1 MAFIPPTKP
10 GEEFKSPSRGE
21 RLQRF
26 MADQGIASRRACE
39 ELIREGRVSVN
50 GIKVHT
56 LPIFVDT
63 ENDHVEIDGRGL
75 GKTEDKGRPRH
86 EYVLL
91 YKPARTICAVKDEPG
106 LERTTVMELVRH
118 HSGKR
123 LFPVGRLDYDTTGL
137 LLLTDDGELT
147 NRLTHPKYNIPKVYE
162 IVVKGSLSHG
172 ELENLKKDLRKFEKQ
187 ATRREK
193 GKAPA
198 EIVPVEIELIA
209 KDADKTLLRVTIRE
223 SRNRE
228 IRQMIAAAGLVVRR
242 VERVALGPLE
252 LTGVRMG
259 SWRDL
264 EPGEVKALYKA
275 SEHGMPQKTPRQIAK
290 AGRPIGSFKLGSRGR
305 DSKPLTEPET
315 YQDPR
320 AKVRTAGPRKTDTP
334 VSKVPVSAPIV
345 APKPKPQEPVFD
357 VPKKKGPR
365 VIGPRQY

>member
-39 ELIREGRVSVN
+39 DLIREGRVSVN
-50 GIKVHT
+50 GIKVRT

-63 ENDHVEIDGRGL
+63 EHDHVEIDGRGL
-75 GKTEDKGRPRH
+75 GKSEEKGRPKH

-162 IVVKGSLSHG
+162 IVVKGSLSVG
-172 ELENLKKDLRKFEKQ
+172 DLENLKKDLRKFEKQ

-198 EIVPVEIELIA
+198 EVIPVEIELIA

-228 IRQMIAAAGLVVRR
+228 IRQMIAAAGLTVRK
-242 VERVALGPLE
+242 VERVGLGPLE

-290 AGRPIGSFKLGSRGR
+290 AARPIGSFKLGSRGR
-305 DSKPLTEPET
+305 DSSPMETPET
-315 YQDPR
+315 IRDEAFR
-320 AKVRTAGPRKTDTP
+320 ARSAQPRKTDSVVRKP
-334 VSKVPVSAPIV
+334 AVSAPV
-345 APKPKPQEPVFD
+345 LPPKPKAKEPVFD
-357 VPKKKGPR
+357 EPKKKGPR

>member
-39 ELIREGRVSVN
+39 DLIREGRVSVN
-50 GIKVHT
+50 GIRVQT

-63 ENDHVEIDGRGL
+63 EHDHVEIDGRGL
-75 GKTEDKGRPRH
+75 GKPEGKGRPRH

-106 LERTTVMELVRH
+106 LERTTVMDLVRH

-147 NRLTHPKYNIPKVYE
+147 NRLTHPKFNIPKVYE
-162 IVVKGSLSHG
+162 IVVKGSLSIG
-172 ELENLKKDLRKFEKQ
+172 ELENLRKDLRKFEKQ
-187 ATRREK
+187 ATRREN
-193 GKAPA
+193 GKAPT
-198 EIVPVEIELIA
+198 EVVPVDIELIA

-228 IRQMIAAAGLVVRR
+228 IRQMIAAAGLTIRK
-242 VERVALGPLE
+242 VERVGLGPLE

-264 EPGEVKALYKA
+264 EPAEVKALYKA
-275 SEHGMPQKTPRQIAK
+275 SEHGMPQKTPQQIAK

-305 DSKPLTEPET
+305 DSRPLTEPET

-320 AKVRTAGPRKTDTP
+320 AKVRAGPRKSDTP
-334 VSKVPVSAPIV
+334 VSKVPVSAPIA
-345 APKPKPQEPVFD
+345 APKPKLQEPVFD
-357 VPKKKGPR
+357 VAKKKGPR